1 MNGAILKVAFI
12 SFHIDCCRSVWMIWC
27 LVGGYMLMVATGST
41 LWSIWGR
48 GTIWCSRNRWV

>member
-1 MNGAILKVAFI
+1 
-12 SFHIDCCRSVWMIWC
+12 
-27 LVGGYMLMVATGST
+27 MLMVATGST